1 MPLPRYHAINLT
13 NKDTVEFRFFAAA
26 KSSKRLFD
34 CFKFLA
40 FLIKRMDEI
49 TWDDLDSLDKVLET
63 LPNNLSS
70 FRRGESNNTY
80 ECSTNDEDIVED
92 AVEHVTLQISDTCEC
107 SINLEDA
114 VEHIDLP
121 F

>member
-1 MPLPRYHAINLT
+1 
-13 NKDTVEFRFFAAA
+13 AAA
-26 KSSKRLFD
+26 KSSNRLFD
-34 CFKFLA
+34 CFKFLV

-80 ECSTNDEDIVED
+80 ECSTNVED
-92 AVEHVTLQISDTCEC
+92 VVGDVVEHVAWQTSDTCEC
-107 SINLEDA
+107 SINLEDVA
-114 VEHIDLP
+114 GHIDLP